1 MEVPSRSA
9 RKKSKRQ
16 MSNLSENSTSWVGVM
31 RSEIME
37 EEKQNK
43 VRKGESHGII
53 CILKI
58 VNKNMVEIVPSGIR
72 TSVKAVPFLFY

>member
-1 MEVPSRSA
+1 
-9 RKKSKRQ
+9 
-16 MSNLSENSTSWVGVM
+16 
-31 RSEIME
+31 ME